1 MKVDK
6 FSVMVEKHGRED
18 IDPEII
24 TDRTIGWFTCK
35 MPVILYVSDDIMKDI
50 INTKET
56 LSSIPDE
63 GLGYGLLK
71 YSNQLNPGYCHSD
84 ILYNYFGE
92 THQYQRDSMWE
103 ITDIQLDNALS
114 DSYDKGSYLSVN
126 ILINK
131 GKTSFDIEYDTRI
144 YEQEDIQQLCA
155 YVENELS
162 VLGDI
167 CLHDEGTVLSAS
179 DFGLQGM
186 DVDDFDNL
194 LNEILADEE

>member
-1 MKVDK
+1 
-6 FSVMVEKHGRED
+6 
-18 IDPEII
+18 
-24 TDRTIGWFTCK
+24 
-35 MPVILYVSDDIMKDI
+35 
-50 INTKET
+50 
-56 LSSIPDE
+56 
-63 GLGYGLLK
+63 
-71 YSNQLNPGYCHSD
+71 
-84 ILYNYFGE
+84 
-92 THQYQRDSMWE
+92 MWE
-103 ITDIQLDNALS
+103 MTDIQSDNALS
-114 DSYDKGSYLSVN
+114 DSYDRGSYLSVN